1 MALRG
6 SQRGD
11 HHQRLPPVHKLRM
24 QRAEEGTQAN
34 EAIISGNHL
43 RTSSAC
49 SEPRY
54 VAKLSLSI
62 LSSLLV
68 IHKHCPACWMNLM
81 SDTMSCTQRHSVA
94 ISINQ

>member
-1 MALRG
+1 MPAHLKRKPIRG
-6 SQRGD
+6 
-11 HHQRLPPVHKLRM
+11 HHQP
-24 QRAEEGTQAN
+24 QS

-62 LSSLLV
+62 LSNLLV
-68 IHKHCPACWMNLM
+68 IHKHCPACRMNLM
-81 SDTMSCTQRHSVA
+81 SDTISCNQRHSVA

>member
-1 MALRG
+1 MREPEHNEMKVALSGTQWHSVALR
-6 SQRGD
+6 
-11 HHQRLPPVHKLRM
+11 
-24 QRAEEGTQAN
+24 
-34 EAIISGNHL
+34 EAPIVSDIHL

-54 VAKLSLSI
+54 VAKLSFSI

-81 SDTMSCTQRHSVA
+81 SDAISCTQRHSVA

>member
-1 MALRG
+1 VALRG
-6 SQRGD
+6 SLRGD
-11 HHQRLPPVHKLRM
+11 HHQRLPPAHELRV

-54 VAKLSLSI
+54 VAKLSLLI
-62 LSSLLV
+62 LSNLLV

-81 SDTMSCTQRHSVA
+81 SDTISCTQRHSVA